1 MRSLLLERFDEW
13 RFVQLSI
20 TFVVLMLVMPELE
33 QYILLKAVAS
43 LFLLNALL
51 VAISTHVGRVARV
64 LLWTLWGI
72 TVVAGVVEELPIAPP
87 ARLTCHVAAVVA
99 LTTAVIVCCSRILR
113 VVFRSERITVDSI
126 FGSIVAYQ
134 LIGLFFAG
142 VYTLLMLADP
152 GSFRGAGVASAAP
165 SLLQN
170 DMAYYSFVTLATLGY
185 GDIVPASSIA
195 RSIAVTEALVGQFYV
210 AVVVALLIGAYLSRR
225 YAER

>member
-1 MRSLLLERFDEW
+1 MRSLLLERFDQW

-20 TFVVLMLVMPELE
+20 TFVALMIVMPELD
-33 QYILLKAVAS
+33 QYILLKALAS

-51 VAISTHVGRVARV
+51 VAISAHAGRIVRV
-64 LLWTLWGI
+64 VLWTLWGI
-72 TVVAGVVEELPIAPP
+72 TVTASVVEELPIGPP
-87 ARLTCHVAAVVA
+87 ARLACHVATVIA
-99 LTTAVIVCCSRILR
+99 LSTTVIVCCSRILR
-113 VVFRSERITVDSI
+113 VVFHADRVTVDSI

-185 GDIVPASSIA
+185 GDIVPVSSVA
-195 RSIAVTEALVGQFYV
+195 RSIAITEALVGQFYV

-225 YAER
+225 YKGR

>member
-99 LTTAVIVCCSRILR
+99 LTTAVIVC
-113 VVFRSERITVDSI
+113 RSERITVDSI

-134 LIGLFFAG
+134 VIGLFFAG